1 MPGIIISQVK
11 TPLRAVHSCGEPWIR
26 LQGLILEQRSEPTVC
41 SPYMWNTKSEPKS
54 KEGSKQVC
62 VSDKKDRGKID
73 KESRQRWNWGMEKLK
88 TNFELTSSTQL
99 IHAWWLGTLCWKRTI
114 TFKGQNHSKYIIFIF
129 VTILQPDL
137 VLEKDAAKVCWI
149 NTFAS
154 NDYTYTHACN
164 VHSHDPCRSHGSE
177 GKTKPLETLNFRA
190 GFRADLI

>member
-73 KESRQRWNWGMEKLK
+73 KESRQR
-88 TNFELTSSTQL
+88 
-99 IHAWWLGTLCWKRTI
+99 
-114 TFKGQNHSKYIIFIF
+114 
-129 VTILQPDL
+129 
-137 VLEKDAAKVCWI
+137 
-149 NTFAS
+149 
-154 NDYTYTHACN
+154 
-164 VHSHDPCRSHGSE
+164 
-177 GKTKPLETLNFRA
+177 
-190 GFRADLI
+190 